1 MTGNHS
7 RQHKRATISDVARMA
22 GVSIS
27 TVSRVVNGTA
37 PVAEDTVA
45 QVNRAIQALQ
55 YAPHAAAR
63 TLAGRRTDTI
73 GLLLPEISGAFYAP
87 LIRGIETAA
96 RESGFDLLIHSA
108 PTGTRS
114 RHAQLPLDE
123 HNTDGLLV
131 FTGRLTDQELA
142 QLHARGFPLLLLY
155 RSSPADLSIPAVIQE
170 NKAGARQA
178 VEHLITV
185 HGCRRIAFLAGPPDN
200 EDSYWRE
207 AGYEEALRRH
217 DIPVDP
223 ALRGVGQFDE
233 EVGREAVGAW
243 LEQGLVFDAI
253 FAGDDETASGA
264 ILALRQAGVRVPE
277 DVAVAG
283 FDDVPFARLLV
294 PPLTTVRA
302 PIESIGVTAARNL
315 IDLIHGEPVEQ
326 VTLLPTEFVIR
337 QSCGCP
343 GEIRQTDTNTRGEPQ
358 RREERRGDL

>member
-1 MTGNHS
+1 MADNHS
-7 RQHKRATISDVARMA
+7 RSHKRATISDVARLA

-37 PVAEDTVA
+37 PVAEDTVY
-45 QVNRAIQALQ
+45 QVNRAIEALH

-108 PTGTRS
+108 PPTDRPRRT
-114 RHAQLPLDE
+114 QLPLDE

-131 FTGRLTDQELA
+131 FTGRLAEQELA

-155 RSSPADLSIPAVIQE
+155 RSSPAGLSIPAVTLE
-170 NKAGARQA
+170 NKAGARQL

-185 HGCRRIAFLAGPPDN
+185 HGCRRIAFLAGPPGN
-200 EDSYWRE
+200 EDSVWRE
-207 AGYEEALRRH
+207 AGYADALRQH
-217 DIPVDP
+217 GMAPDP
-223 ALRGVGQFDE
+223 ALRGVGWFNE
-233 EVGREAVGAW
+233 AGGREAVQAW
-243 LEQGLVFDAI
+243 LKQRLDFDAI
-253 FAGDDETASGA
+253 FAADDETASGA
-264 ILALRQAGVRVPE
+264 ILALREAGVRVPE
-277 DVAVAG
+277 DVAVVG

-302 PIESIGVTAARNL
+302 PIETVGMTAARHL
-315 IDLIHGEPVEQ
+315 IDLIHGRPVEP
-326 VTLLPTEFVIR
+326 VTLLPTELVVR

-343 GEIRQTDTNTRGEPQ
+343 
-358 RREERRGDL
+358 

>member
-1 MTGNHS
+1 MADNHS
-7 RQHKRATISDVARMA
+7 RTHKRATISDVARMA

-27 TVSRVVNGTA
+27 TVSRVLNGTA
-37 PVAEDTVA
+37 PVAEETLA
-45 QVNRAIQALQ
+45 QVNQAMEVLN

-108 PTGTRS
+108 PAGGRPGRT
-114 RHAQLPLDE
+114 QLPLDE

-131 FTGRLTDQELA
+131 FTGRLTEHELA
-142 QLHARGFPLLLLY
+142 LLHTRGFPLLLLY
-155 RSSPADLSIPAVIQE
+155 HSSPAGLSIPAVIQE
-170 NKAGARQA
+170 NKAGARQL
-178 VEHLITV
+178 VEHLITI
-185 HGCRRIAFLAGPPDN
+185 HGCRRIAFLAGPSGN
-200 EDSYWRE
+200 EDSFWRE
-207 AGYEEALRRH
+207 AGYADALRQH
-217 DIPVDP
+217 GIPLDP

-233 EVGREAVGAW
+233 EIGREAVRAW
-243 LEQGLVFDAI
+243 LQQGLEFDAI

-264 ILALRQAGVRVPE
+264 ILALREAGVRVPE
-277 DVAVAG
+277 DVAVVG

-302 PIESIGVTAARNL
+302 PIETVGMTAARNL
-315 IDLIHGEPVEQ
+315 IDLIHGQPVES
-326 VTLLPTEFVIR
+326 VSLLPTELVVR

-343 GEIRQTDTNTRGEPQ
+343 
-358 RREERRGDL
+358 

>member
-1 MTGNHS
+1 
-7 RQHKRATISDVARMA
+7 MA

-27 TVSRVVNGTA
+27 TVSRVLNGTA
-37 PVAEDTVA
+37 PVAEETVA
-45 QVNRAIQALQ
+45 QVNRAIEALH

-108 PTGTRS
+108 PPTDRPRRT
-114 RHAQLPLDE
+114 QLPLDE

-142 QLHARGFPLLLLY
+142 LLHARGFPLLLLY
-155 RSSPADLSIPAVIQE
+155 RSPPEGLAIPAVIQE
-170 NKAGARQA
+170 NRDGARQL
-178 VEHLITV
+178 VEHLIIV
-185 HGCRRIAFLAGPPDN
+185 HGCRRIAFLAGPSGN
-200 EDSYWRE
+200 EDSFWRE
-207 AGYEEALRRH
+207 AGYVDALRQH
-217 DIPVDP
+217 TIPLDP

-233 EVGREAVGAW
+233 DGGRAAVQAW
-243 LEQGLVFDAI
+243 LQQGLDFDAI

-264 ILALRQAGVRVPE
+264 ILALREAGVRVPE
-277 DVAVAG
+277 DVAVVG

-302 PIESIGVTAARNL
+302 PIETVGMTAARHL
-315 IDLIHGEPVEQ
+315 IDLIHGQPVEP
-326 VTLLPTEFVIR
+326 VTLLPAELVVR

-343 GEIRQTDTNTRGEPQ
+343 
-358 RREERRGDL
+358 

>member
-7 RQHKRATISDVARMA
+7 RQHKRATISDVAQMA

-27 TVSRVVNGTA
+27 TVSRVLNGTA
-37 PVAEDTVA
+37 PVAEGTVE
-45 QVNRAIQALQ
+45 QVIRAIEALH

-63 TLAGRRTDTI
+63 TLAGRHANTI

-96 RESGFDLLIHSA
+96 QESGFDLLIHSA
-108 PTGTRS
+108 PTSSRS
-114 RHAQLPLDE
+114 WRAQLPLDE

-155 RSSPADLSIPAVIQE
+155 RSSPAGLAIPAVILE

-185 HGCRRIAFLAGPPDN
+185 HRCRRIAFLAGPPGN
-200 EDSYWRE
+200 EDSDWRE
-207 AGYEEALRRH
+207 AGYMEALRRH
-217 DIPVDP
+217 HIPVDP
-223 ALRGVGQFDE
+223 DLRGVGHFN
-233 EVGREAVGAW
+233 EVGGREAVQAW
-243 LEQGLVFDAI
+243 MRQGLEFDAI

-264 ILALRQAGVRVPE
+264 IMALREAGVRVPG
-277 DVAVAG
+277 DVAVVG

-302 PIESIGVTAARNL
+302 PIETVGTTAARHL
-315 IDLIHGEPVEQ
+315 IDLIHGRPVEL
-326 VTLLPTEFVIR
+326 VTQLPAELVVR

-343 GEIRQTDTNTRGEPQ
+343 
-358 RREERRGDL
+358 